1 VVNEYGKF
9 YAISVVMK
17 EQQPDKFQ
25 AMVSV
30 LEENFMKL
38 SGAGDMG
45 MVFKSAVDK
54 VYDLLKN
61 DLDEDV
67 MERWKNFAEQI
78 NHLFNEMSKNIKG
91 LRVIIYRDSWN
102 NNFMFKY
109 EVRSKDARGSLTLE
123 LLFQDGD
130 LNSPSRVSIF
140 DWQIARY
147 SSPILDLSYFL
158 FSCISKVDIEDLHDI
173 LKMYHKSFTDHLG
186 RSIK

>member
-25 AMVSV
+25 AMVHV
-30 LEENFMKL
+30 LEENLMKL

-45 MVFKSAVDK
+45 MVFKSAVDE

-61 DLDEDV
+61 DLDEDI

-109 EVRSKDARGSLTLE
+109 E
-123 LLFQDGD
+123 DGD

-147 SSPILDLSYFL
+147 SSPILGHRGY
-158 FSCISKVDIEDLHDI
+158 
-173 LKMYHKSFTDHLG
+173 T
-186 RSIK
+186 